1 MDALDFLVSQDFLA
15 RYFGEWSMHLGLP
28 GVMLRLAIA
37 LVLGAA
43 IGWERTNKRHSAGLR
58 TFITIT
64 LAGTAAGL
72 IDFFLLEVYG
82 SSTFFISGTA
92 VLSATIISARSI
104 LFNSRTQIKGLT
116 TAAALWMMGLL
127 GVAVDIGL
135 YMTALC
141 LFAVLLFTLSVLPVL
156 ENFLDDKSNHFE
168 VHLELNSAKS
178 LPLFAATIRK
188 LGMKIDDIE
197 YNPAYKGSGVS
208 VYSVSFTISNEELKK
223 YKSHQEI
230 IDALGTLDYI
240 VHIEEI

>member
-28 GVMLRLAIA
+28 GVMLRLAIT

-127 GVAVDIGL
+127 GVA
-135 YMTALC
+135 
-141 LFAVLLFTLSVLPVL
+141 
-156 ENFLDDKSNHFE
+156 
-168 VHLELNSAKS
+168 SAS
-178 LPLFAATIRK
+178 T
-188 LGMKIDDIE
+188 
-197 YNPAYKGSGVS
+197 
-208 VYSVSFTISNEELKK
+208 
-223 YKSHQEI
+223 
-230 IDALGTLDYI
+230 
-240 VHIEEI
+240 